1 MRFVSFEKNGKAGL
15 AVEAT
20 DGKLRG
26 LAADDANWP
35 SDLDDLLRS
44 GGFDEAAEALA
55 AGSEIDPET
64 VRIAL
69 PFRRAGKV
77 LCVGLNYADHAKESK
92 MEAPSFPTV
101 FVRFNSNLI
110 PHGAKLIRPDASDQF
125 DYEGEMVAVI
135 GKPGRDI
142 GLDAALDHEAFA
154 PVDDLLAD
162 AHGRRNV
169 ANVEVGENEG
179 VQQIDRASPMLRIVV
194 QGNPAVLRGVFAGFF
209 RDDVIL
215 GCLHAGER
223 TPVILAELDIGND
236 LGDRRHRIPLLEIDI
251 AIVKIDVGKDACG
264 VGAAPVRCG
273 YIDAFLLRCAHRQ
286 SNRRDRVDRERRIAE
301 FELGGI
307 GRLNG

>member
-125 DYEGEMVAVI
+125 DYEGELVAVI
-135 GKPGRDI
+135 GKGGRAIPKDKA
-142 GLDAALDHEAFA
+142 LEHAAGYTIF
-154 PVDDLLAD
+154 
-162 AHGRRNV
+162 N
-169 ANVEVGENEG
+169 
-179 VQQIDRASPMLRIVV
+179 
-194 QGNPAVLRGVFAGFF
+194 AGSI
-209 RDDVIL
+209 RDCQL
-215 GCLHAGER
+215 
-223 TPVILAELDIGND
+223 P
-236 LGDRRHRIPLLEIDI
+236 
-251 AIVKIDVGKDACG
+251 
-264 VGAAPVRCG
+264 
-273 YIDAFLLRCAHRQ
+273 
-286 SNRRDRVDRERRIAE
+286 S
-301 FELGGI
+301 
-307 GRLNG
+307 RLPI